1 MLNYCLNEAECRR
14 ALIAKSFGEKW
25 QPTDCLQQCDICY
38 RNEQT
43 LIQKRNSIA
52 SYSSHASN
60 SHAQE
65 LISCTMEEDITE
77 HCSALVEII
86 EHAQSKDQRLTALK
100 LIESWRGH
108 GSVSN
113 RAKHVP
119 VTKFSETKCEKV
131 VLRALL
137 EGILKEEFHFTPY
150 STISYIG
157 LGRSTIAVKRGILRI
172 TMKVSRTES
181 SHTPKTV
188 SKQKQPL
195 NNKSKRNKV
204 ANRS

>member
-1 MLNYCLNEAECRR
+1 M
-14 ALIAKSFGEKW
+14 
-25 QPTDCLQQCDICY
+25 
-38 RNEQT
+38 
-43 LIQKRNSIA
+43 
-52 SYSSHASN
+52 
-60 SHAQE
+60 
-65 LISCTMEEDITE
+65 
-77 HCSALVEII
+77 EII
-86 EHAQSKDQRLTALK
+86 KHAQSKDQRLTALK

-119 VTKFSETKCEKV
+119 VMKFSETKCEKV

-181 SHTPKTV
+181 SHTPKAV

-204 ANRS
+204 ANDRENKETLVSSRTISNKKGKGTAKRKLPCMLLEDSVEDDNSDFLLKKQAKLSLHSGVEKDCDEKSKVIEIFDSD